1 MAAGCADCGAGPPPS
16 AEASLPALW
25 ASAANGVDLG
35 AIPPATSLAGPPATR
50 SAPARAAVGTAV
62 AQPVAERLEPL
73 KRPTNFS
80 GGVQTLLGGA
90 FSFMCVVR
98 MDGFDHWSRV
108 FDFSLEAD
116 DDSITA
122 GAIGATL
129 DLHFTVFRGKRPFS
143 VRVVDF
149 FVLDQECTL
158 LCTVSASGHMKV
170 FKDGVL
176 VGEKT
181 DGMAPLHVNRPR
193 MIVGGH
199 YLFNDQYFRGSLKDV
214 KVWNHE
220 VPWEA
225 PSAPKAPVHLPGK
238 ALPEQADAPPGS
250 ELDGGFRGARGAVG
264 PTGGGAELSGPE
276 AEALLSRGA
285 PVKGS
290 GGVPLATA

>member
-122 GAIGATL
+122 GAIGLTQ

-143 VRVVDF
+143 VRANDF
-149 FVLDQECTL
+149 LEPGRVFTMM
-158 LCTVSASGHMKV
+158 CTVSASGHMRV
-170 FKDGVL
+170 FKNGV
-176 VGEKT
+176 VVAENP
-181 DGMAPLHVNRPR
+181 DGMAPLSKPRPC

-199 YLFNDQYFRGSLKDV
+199 YRFRDQAFRGSLRDV
-214 KVWNHE
+214 KVWDQE
-220 VPWEA
+220 ISWT
-225 PSAPKAPVHLPGK
+225 
-238 ALPEQADAPPGS
+238 DAM
-250 ELDGGFRGARGAVG
+250 RG
-264 PTGGGAELSGPE
+264 
-276 AEALLSRGA
+276 
-285 PVKGS
+285 
-290 GGVPLATA
+290 

>member
-122 GAIGATL
+122 GAIGLTQ
-129 DLHFTVFRGKRPFS
+129 DLHFTIFRGKMPYS
-143 VRVVDF
+143 VRVANF
-149 FVLDQECTL
+149 FEPGREFTMM
-158 LCTVSASGHMKV
+158 CTVTPSGHMKV
-170 FKDGVL
+170 FKNGVL
-176 VGEKT
+176 VGENPH
-181 DGMAPLHVNRPR
+181 GMVPLRTHRPR

-199 YLFNDQYFRGSLKDV
+199 FKFRDQLFRGSLRDV
-214 KVWNHE
+214 KIWD
-220 VPWEA
+220 
-225 PSAPKAPVHLPGK
+225 
-238 ALPEQADAPPGS
+238 Q
-250 ELDGGFRGARGAVG
+250 
-264 PTGGGAELSGPE
+264 ELSWPD
-276 AEALLSRGA
+276 AARS
-285 PVKGS
+285 
-290 GGVPLATA
+290 

>member
-122 GAIGATL
+122 GAIGLTQ
-129 DLHFTVFRGKRPFS
+129 DLHFTIFRGRKPFS
-143 VRVVDF
+143 TCVRNF
-149 FVLDQECTL
+149 FEPGREFTMM
-158 LCTVSASGHMKV
+158 CTVSASGHMRV
-170 FKDGVL
+170 FKNGAL
-176 VGEKT
+176 VGENPH
-181 DGMAPLHVNRPR
+181 GAAPLAKPRPR
-193 MIVGGH
+193 MLVGGH
-199 YLFNDQYFRGSLKDV
+199 FKFKAQVLRGSLRDV
-214 KVWNHE
+214 RIWDRE
-220 VPWEA
+220 VSW
-225 PSAPKAPVHLPGK
+225 
-238 ALPEQADAPPGS
+238 ADV
-250 ELDGGFRGARGAVG
+250 ARD
-264 PTGGGAELSGPE
+264 
-276 AEALLSRGA
+276 
-285 PVKGS
+285 
-290 GGVPLATA
+290 

>member
-122 GAIGATL
+122 GAIGL
-129 DLHFTVFRGKRPFS
+129 SEDMHFTVFRGKKPIS
-143 VRVVDF
+143 VRVNNF
-149 FVLDQECTL
+149 FEPGVEFTMM
-158 LCTVSASGHMKV
+158 CTVSASGHMKV
-170 FKDGVL
+170 FKNGVL
-176 VGEKT
+176 VGENFR
-181 DGMAPLHVNRPR
+181 GMTPLPSPRPH

-199 YLFNDQYFRGSLKDV
+199 YKFKNQSFRGSLRDV
-214 KVWNHE
+214 KIWD
-220 VPWEA
+220 
-225 PSAPKAPVHLPGK
+225 
-238 ALPEQADAPPGS
+238 Q
-250 ELDGGFRGARGAVG
+250 
-264 PTGGGAELSGPE
+264 ELSWPD
-276 AEALLSRGA
+276 AARS
-285 PVKGS
+285 
-290 GGVPLATA
+290 